1 METFDYTDP
10 FGENVEAKGKYYAM
24 VVLTNKKLLSDDTF
38 TDLVIKV
45 GSDTVTAH
53 APIVCCRCEEIIT
66 FGADDRYEKAKK
78 QKKKLEIK
86 IKDGAIASGA
96 IMSKVLEYIYTGV
109 VDFPK
114 LTDKDILFLV
124 KASRFFK
131 LNRLSYLCERWLN
144 EHMTIESVF
153 HLLRAATD
161 SGEDR
166 IKGFCLQF
174 ALQNYNSFIS
184 NKDGIYILGIELF
197 QEVVAAFQTNPAPPT
212 AIAEPPDTLLDDFK
226 RLYNDMPYS
235 DFILPLP
242 NENIKCHKAIL
253 AAHSDV
259 FVATLFRETDG
270 FRITPE
276 AFKSV
281 LKFLYYGEDS
291 VEALPAC
298 ELVPFCRKFKLPAL
312 LRIAEDKIRNSVNAN
327 TVIPILSIS
336 YLGDGRPDLT
346 DELRNKC
353 IPFILQNL
361 DKIDLRTIQT
371 CNPLMIVDLL
381 LDLQSACKRKDYGLP
396 SSFKAGG
403 APVQSR
409 SHHVA
414 AAGGGAPAGGN
425 APVAPPREF
434 APPSREDSSSSIRG
448 APGRPV
454 PPPRGGVTKEPSGGF
469 PPPPSN
475 MGVAPPPPPPRSGSN
490 VPSFPP
496 PPVGGGNS
504 GPPTPVRETSQNSL
518 QESSEESAGGSKG
531 KLTRKKSEKSLGG
544 DLTKKG
550 AGTAGK
556 KDKKEEKRLKEE
568 EEKRK
573 KDEAKRIAKEKKER
587 QKMEKKFKGGKE
599 IF

>member
-1 METFDYTDP
+1 METFDYTYP

-197 QEVVAAFQTNPAPPT
+197 QEVVAAFQTNPAPP
-212 AIAEPPDTLLDDFK
+212 EELRLSDNPDTLIHDFK
-226 RLYNDMPYS
+226 NLFDNMYFAVDS
-235 DFILPLP
+235 IVLGG
-242 NENIKCHKAIL
+242 ETIKFHKSIL
-253 AAHSDV
+253 AAHSDSLV
-259 FVATLFRETDG
+259 TALMKDESAI
-270 FRITPE
+270 RISPQ
-276 AFKSV
+276 AFKSM
-281 LKFLYYGEDS
+281 LRFSYYGEDDI
-291 VEALPAC
+291 EPLPAC
-298 ELVPFCRKFKLPAL
+298 ELVDFCRRYKLSSL
-312 LRIAEDKIRNSVNAN
+312 LRICEDKIRTSIAVN
-327 TVIPILSIS
+327 TVLPILSVA
-336 YLGDGRPDLT
+336 YLPSEGKQDLVE
-346 DELRNKC
+346 ELKNKS

-361 DKIDLRTIQT
+361 PKIDLSLIKTF
-371 CNPLMIVDLL
+371 NPLMTIDLL
-381 LDLQSACKRKDYGLP
+381 LELQGAWKRGDYGLG
-396 SSFKAGG
+396 KLNLGGGGG
-403 APVQSR
+403 APVHQ
-409 SHHVA
+409 
-414 AAGGGAPAGGN
+414 N
-425 APVAPPREF
+425 LQQPP
-434 APPSREDSSSSIRG
+434 
-448 APGRPV
+448 
-454 PPPRGGVTKEPSGGF
+454 
-469 PPPPSN
+469 
-475 MGVAPPPPPPRSGSN
+475 
-490 VPSFPP
+490 
-496 PPVGGGNS
+496 
-504 GPPTPVRETSQNSL
+504 
-518 QESSEESAGGSKG
+518 
-531 KLTRKKSEKSLGG
+531 
-544 DLTKKG
+544 
-550 AGTAGK
+550 
-556 KDKKEEKRLKEE
+556 
-568 EEKRK
+568 
-573 KDEAKRIAKEKKER
+573 
-587 QKMEKKFKGGKE
+587 
-599 IF
+599 